1 VRFAAHVRYN
11 QPAVKEEGPA
21 RHRAANTD
29 DPGHP
34 SAALI
39 EACGRGDR
47 AAFGRL
53 FEASKDRVYSL
64 ALRLTG
70 NPSEAA
76 DLTQEVFLKL
86 LTRLSQF
93 RSDARF
99 STWLHRI
106 VVNAF
111 LDRRRSARRLVAL
124 ADATPA
130 GAGSGERD
138 AQRRET
144 ARLLAQGVAGLEP
157 TLRVPVVLRFVAGL
171 SYEEIAEVLEMPL
184 GTVASRLS
192 RALRTLAA
200 SLPDPRH
207 LEI

>member
-1 VRFAAHVRYN
+1 M
-11 QPAVKEEGPA
+11 
-21 RHRAANTD
+21 
-29 DPGHP
+29 
-34 SAALI
+34 
-39 EACGRGDR
+39 
-47 AAFGRL
+47 AFGRL

-111 LDRRRSARRLVAL
+111 LDRRRSTRRMVAL
-124 ADATPA
+124 TEATPT

-144 ARLLAQGVAGLEP
+144 ARLLAEGVAGLEP
-157 TLRVPVVLRFVAGL
+157 TLRVPLVLRFVAGL

-192 RALRTLAA
+192 RALRVLAA